1 MKWRTVTSER
11 ARNVQNQVRGNPFR
25 IRFRHGRTSEI
36 RSPRNSTPGPLVSK
50 QEHRIVERIA
60 LSPIR
65 VEQALSLCIQGCAC
79 QSNAV
84 INLKLCQFD
93 WLEKLINELVDNLL
107 RSRRHLPSLLCSS
120 RERFTL
126 SMIDKE
132 FSAPLGDFSTAY
144 SDSGGSALLAE

>member
-1 MKWRTVTSER
+1 MAHRD
-11 ARNVQNQVRGNPFR
+11 Q
-25 IRFRHGRTSEI
+25 RTSAQCAKP
-36 RSPRNSTPGPLVSK
+36 SPWESLPDTLQAWSHQRDSLAAQQHARAPRLEAGTSNCSA
-50 QEHRIVERIA
+50 HRA
-60 LSPIR
+60 LSRIR
-65 VEQALSLCIQGCAC
+65 VEQALSLCIQGCAP

-120 RERFTL
+120 RDRFTL